1 MARIYGDS
9 RCELGIGG
17 VWEYVKMGNLK
28 CKLVILGHF
37 GTFWGVN
44 KWFWGVVDGF
54 WGSWL
59 GFPSLW
65 KCELGGKKVKNG
77 EKRVIFGNFL

>member
-1 MARIYGDS
+1 MIWRVHRGEFEWLARIYGDS
-9 RCELGIGG
+9 RCELGIGV
-17 VWEYVKMGNLK
+17 VWKYVKMANLK
-28 CKLVILGHF
+28 CKLDILRHF
-37 GTFWGVN
+37 ETFGDVN

-65 KCELGGKKVKNG
+65 KCE
-77 EKRVIFGNFL
+77 

>member
-1 MARIYGDS
+1 MIWRVHRGELEWLAQIYGDS
-9 RCELGIGG
+9 GVYLGIGG
-17 VWEYVKMGNLK
+17 VWKYVKMGNLK

-65 KCELGGKKVKNG
+65 KCE
-77 EKRVIFGNFL
+77 